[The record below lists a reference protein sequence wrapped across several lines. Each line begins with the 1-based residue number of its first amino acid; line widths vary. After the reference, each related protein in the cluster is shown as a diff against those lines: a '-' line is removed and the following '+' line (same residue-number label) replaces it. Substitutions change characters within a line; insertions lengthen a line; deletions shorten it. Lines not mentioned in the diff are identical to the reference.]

1 MKLMSFCFKLIIIIF
16 LENLFTLKS
25 KFSII
30 IIALVD
36 DKMEVSKSVD
46 KLTFL
51 LLTLPIKLLEF

>member
-25 KFSII
+25 KFSFI